1 MTQTEIKAVEVVRQI
16 RDQHYALLKD
26 KSREDIK
33 HFFHREAAAANAE
46 AKQLLQKAQSTIASR
61 T

>member
-1 MTQTEIKAVEVVRQI
+1 MTQTEIKAVEVVCQI
-16 RDQHYALLKD
+16 RDQHYTLLKD

>member
-16 RDQHYALLKD
+16 RDQHYALLKN
-26 KSREDIK
+26 KSREDIQ

-46 AKQLLQKAQSTIASR
+46 AKQLLQKAQTTIASR